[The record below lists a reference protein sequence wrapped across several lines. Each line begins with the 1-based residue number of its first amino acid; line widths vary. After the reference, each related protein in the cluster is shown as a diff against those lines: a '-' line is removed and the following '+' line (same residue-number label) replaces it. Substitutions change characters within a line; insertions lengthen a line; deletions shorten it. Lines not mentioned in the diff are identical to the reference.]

1 MTTQKKE
8 QRNLQR
14 FDLCLP
20 ARIYPVEKE
29 PGQKA
34 ISAST
39 INICANGALMDS
51 KNELAVGSAI
61 DLEIVLHLD
70 ELEKLQGE
78 KAQIKLSGI
87 VLRTGPEGTAI
98 AFDEKYELEPV
109 S

>member
-1 MTTQKKE
+1 MTTNKKE

-14 FDLCLP
+14 FELCLP
-20 ARIYPVEKE
+20 ARIYPAEKE
-29 PGQKA
+29 PGKKA
-34 ISAST
+34 IPAST
-39 INICANGALMDS
+39 INICANGALLDS
-51 KNELAVGSAI
+51 RKELPVGSAVE
-61 DLEIVLHLD
+61 LEIVLHLD

-98 AFDEKYELEPV
+98 AFDEKYELEPI